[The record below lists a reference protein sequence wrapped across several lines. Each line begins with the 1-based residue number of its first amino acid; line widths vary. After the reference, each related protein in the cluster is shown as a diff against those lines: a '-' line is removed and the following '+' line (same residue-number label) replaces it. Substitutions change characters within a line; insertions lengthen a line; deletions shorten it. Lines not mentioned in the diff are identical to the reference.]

1 MWKSLK
7 MVPKSMHLKTTPQY
21 IVAFHYGIFN
31 LMMYSNLDQ
40 KNPSAPNQLAEK
52 LVRGIE
58 LGFLLMS
65 KFEQWPSGWPKIEAD
80 SPHGRHTLIPI
91 HILVLIQIE
100 TDGQSAASSGWC
112 KMRGACRM
120 APGN

>member
-1 MWKSLK
+1 
-7 MVPKSMHLKTTPQY
+7 
-21 IVAFHYGIFN
+21 
-31 LMMYSNLDQ
+31 MYNNLDR

-120 APGN
+120 ALGN